1 MPLTVEEVSSHSCTE
16 QPRLQQN
23 KGCERRGV
31 VCKFLDPFPNKKLRR
46 WRATRFFASIKKN
59 RRAPATQVR
68 PRGGAAAA
76 AAAVFCCT
84 FAARSKQVV
93 QEKLCAAG
101 METKKK
107 KKDAIL

>member
-1 MPLTVEEVSSHSCTE
+1 M
-16 QPRLQQN
+16 
-23 KGCERRGV
+23 
-31 VCKFLDPFPNKKLRR
+31 VCKFLAPFPNKKLRR
-46 WRATRFFASIKKN
+46 WRATRFFESIKKN

-68 PRGGAAAA
+68 PRGGAAA

-101 METKKK
+101 MEPKKK